1 MRLPIALLA
10 CALLACVADGR
21 TAAAAMFPYKAFVA
35 ADEVYVRSGP
45 GENFYPTDKLKAGDP
60 VEVYRRDPGGWCAIR
75 PVPGS
80 FSWVSGR
87 YLRFGR
93 DNIATVT
100 EEHVAVRVGSRL
112 SDARDVIQVWL
123 RRGETVEVL
132 EAKRDGAAAASNAWY
147 KIAPPA
153 GEFRWISSKFIDANF
168 PRDGARKT
176 PSDDH
181 ARGAWRPPAA
191 SAATAAAVRTMSAQQ
206 FEAEVVEVDLELS
219 MQVAEEPNLWRFDDL
234 RTRSE
239 ALLNQAET
247 TVDRARARLLLN
259 KIARFEDIKE
269 RYDRVNAVREQSVGT
284 SRQVAHSAR
293 CRRAFRRS
301 WTTGDTTAWG
311 VWSG

>member
-100 EEHVAVRVGSRL
+100 EEHVAARVGSRL

-132 EAKRDGAAAASNAWY
+132 EARATARPRRRTPGTRSPRRRASFAGFR
-147 KIAPPA
+147 ASSSMRTFLATACERRPP
-153 GEFRWISSKFIDANF
+153 
-168 PRDGARKT
+168 T
-176 PSDDH
+176 TT
-181 ARGAWRPPAA
+181 RGAWRPPAA
-191 SAATAAAVRTMSAQQ
+191 SAARPRPSARCRPQQ

-219 MQVAEEPNLWRFDDL
+219 MQVAEEPNVWRFDDL

-247 TVDRARARLLLN
+247 RSIAARA
-259 KIARFEDIKE
+259 A
-269 RYDRVNAVREQSVGT
+269 A
-284 SRQVAHSAR
+284 A
-293 CRRAFRRS
+293 
-301 WTTGDTTAWG
+301 
-311 VWSG
+311 